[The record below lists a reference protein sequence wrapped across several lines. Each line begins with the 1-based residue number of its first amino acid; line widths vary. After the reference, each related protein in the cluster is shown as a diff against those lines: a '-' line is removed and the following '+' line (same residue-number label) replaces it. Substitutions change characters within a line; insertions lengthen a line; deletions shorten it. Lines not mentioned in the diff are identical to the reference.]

1 MNNSKPVDEHPSAPE
16 GRVIGDR
23 RIGRGAFLL
32 LLAVAISAFFFQM
45 IQSFVLTLLL
55 AAIFAALAHPGYRK
69 ILKGLK
75 GREAAAAALT
85 MLLTTL
91 VVLLPLLGIMV
102 AVGHQAVEV
111 GATVGPWIEE
121 QRENPAGWRTSLESI
136 PGLSR
141 LGPYQDQILA
151 KVGQLGK
158 SAAGFAAKSLATGM
172 VGSAKFFLLL
182 FIMPFGLFY
191 FLRHG
196 RGILDG
202 AIRYI
207 PLPPADTKRM
217 LSTFVSVTRAT
228 LKGALVIGLVQG
240 GLAGAAFAL
249 AGVPGSLFWAVIIAV
264 LSLVPGIG
272 PPIVYV
278 PVLLYL
284 ALGGHYGVAVG
295 VGVWCFGVVITIDN
309 FLRPWL
315 VGKDTGMPDLLILL
329 GTLGGLAFFGVVGI
343 VIGPIVAAL
352 FLTVWEL
359 YGSAVDEVRASSGAD
374 QAVQRADHD

>member
-1 MNNSKPVDEHPSAPE
+1 MNSNSTDERASAPE

-32 LLAVAISAFFFQM
+32 LLAIAISVFFFRM
-45 IQSFVLTLLL
+45 IQNFAVTLLL
-55 AAIFAALAHPGYRK
+55 AAIFAALAHPVYGK

-111 GATVGPWIEE
+111 GAKVGPWIEE
-121 QRENPAGWRTSLESI
+121 QRESPADWRESLDSI

-141 LGPYQDQILA
+141 LGPYQDQIVA

-158 SAAGFAAKSLATGM
+158 SAAGFAAKRLAAGTA
-172 VGSAKFFLLL
+172 GSAKFFLLL
-182 FIMPFGLFY
+182 FVMLFGLFY

-196 RGILDG
+196 RWMLDG

-217 LSTFVSVTRAT
+217 LSTFISVTRAT
-228 LKGALVIGLVQG
+228 LKGSLVIGLVQG

-249 AGVPGSLFWAVIIAV
+249 AGVPGSLFWAVLIAV
-264 LSLVPGIG
+264 LALVPGIG
-272 PPIVYV
+272 PTIVYV

-284 ALGGHYGVAVG
+284 ALGGRYGVAVG
-295 VGVWCFGVVITIDN
+295 VGVWCFGVVSTIDN
-309 FLRPWL
+309 FLRPRL
-315 VGKDTGMPDLLILL
+315 VGKDTKMPDLLILL
-329 GTLGGLAFFGVVGI
+329 GTLGGLAFFGAVGI

-359 YGSAVDEVRASSGAD
+359 YGSAVDEVRASSGPD
-374 QAVQRADHD
+374 DAVHTAGHT